1 MKTVRTGRYLS
12 FFALNK
18 ELCGE
23 DRASLGELVLS
34 VVERLGINF
43 SPKVI

>member
-18 ELCGE
+18 KLCGE
-23 DRASLGELVLS
+23 DRASLGFGS
-34 VVERLGINF
+34 G
-43 SPKVI
+43 